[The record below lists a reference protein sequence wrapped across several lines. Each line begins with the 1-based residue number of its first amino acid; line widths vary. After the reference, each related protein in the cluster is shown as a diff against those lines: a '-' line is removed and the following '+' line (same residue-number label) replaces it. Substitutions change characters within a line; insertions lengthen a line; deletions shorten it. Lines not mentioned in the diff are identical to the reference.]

1 MSQTWDDQRRLDLSL
16 EIGALIGDEHSDD
29 GKPPIGCTVAGQIA
43 EFTLAHRCETP
54 QDARK
59 FLHVRRL

>member
-43 EFTLAHRCETP
+43 EFTLAHRC
-54 QDARK
+54 
-59 FLHVRRL
+59 V